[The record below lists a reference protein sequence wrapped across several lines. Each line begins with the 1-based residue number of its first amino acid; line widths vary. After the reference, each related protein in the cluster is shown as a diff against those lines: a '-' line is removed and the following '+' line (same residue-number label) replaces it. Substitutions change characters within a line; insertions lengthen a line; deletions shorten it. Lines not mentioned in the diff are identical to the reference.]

1 MVVTITFKQFDL
13 QMEKNVDD
21 KQGENQS
28 NIVLQ
33 RMLICLV
40 VKCEEMC
47 EE

>member
-1 MVVTITFKQFDL
+1 
-13 QMEKNVDD
+13 MEKNVDD
-21 KQGENQS
+21 KRGENQS

-47 EE
+47 EEWRDVWTRVESE

>member
-21 KQGENQS
+21 KRGENQS

-33 RMLICLV
+33 IMLICLV